1 MKVKICSGF
10 NDKRLEQQIQLAIDE
25 NLSNGLKLKQVLYST
40 SPSTSERTVEDSN
53 YFFKSA
59 LLIFDR

>member
-10 NDKRLEQQIQLAIDE
+10 NDKRLEQQIQSAIDE
-25 NLSNGLKLKQVLYST
+25 SLSNGLKLKQILYST
-40 SPSTSERTVEDSN
+40 SPSTSEHTNDDSN

-59 LLIFDR
+59 LLIFER

>member
-10 NDKRLEQQIQLAIDE
+10 NDKRLEQQIQLVIDE
-25 NLSNGLKLKQVLYST
+25 NLSNGLKLQQIVYST
-40 SPSTSERTVEDSN
+40 SPSRSEHTNDDAN

>member
-25 NLSNGLKLKQVLYST
+25 NLSNGLKLKQILYST
-40 SPSTSERTVEDSN
+40 SPSTSERTIEDSN

>member
-40 SPSTSERTVEDSN
+40 SPSTSERTIEDSN

>member
-10 NDKRLEQQIQLAIDE
+10 NEKRLEQQIQLAIDE

-53 YFFKSA
+53 YFFKSV

>member
-10 NDKRLEQQIQLAIDE
+10 NEKRLEQQIQLAIDE
-25 NLSNGLKLKQVLYST
+25 NLSNGLKLKKVLYST
-40 SPSTSERTVEDSN
+40 SPSTSERTIEDSN

>member
-25 NLSNGLKLKQVLYST
+25 NLNNGLKLKQVLYST

>member
-10 NDKRLEQQIQLAIDE
+10 NEKRLEQQIQLAIDE

-40 SPSTSERTVEDSN
+40 SPSTSERTIEDSN
-53 YFFKSA
+53 YFFKSV

>member
-10 NDKRLEQQIQLAIDE
+10 NEKRLEQQIQLAIDE
-25 NLSNGLKLKQVLYST
+25 NLSNGLKLKQILYST
-40 SPSTSERTVEDSN
+40 SPSTSERTIEDSN

>member
-10 NDKRLEQQIQLAIDE
+10 NEKRLEQQIQLVIDE
-25 NLSNGLKLKQVLYST
+25 NLNMGLQLKQILYST
-40 SPSTSERTVEDSN
+40 SPTNSERSSDDPN
-53 YFFKSA
+53 NFFKSA

>member
-25 NLSNGLKLKQVLYST
+25 NLNNGLTLKNVFYST
-40 SPSTSERTVEDSN
+40 SPSTSERTNDDPN
-53 YFFKSA
+53 YFFKSV